1 MSLFSPLPYL
11 NYIKIAY
18 FCIVEINV
26 TKTRSKL

>member
-26 TKTRSKL
+26 TKHQL